1 MSTLTL
7 VRRRPGLRALRTS
20 RPWLFYICAGFAAVV
35 VLIAVLAPWVAPADP
50 NASDLSAALTGPSS
64 AHLLGADGSGRD
76 TLSRLI
82 LGSRTAL
89 LGPAAVVVFSTTL
102 GVAVGVAAGWRG
114 GWLDSLLSRS
124 SELMLAFPGLL
135 LAILFVALYGT
146 GLVAPIAALS
156 LAYTPYVSR
165 LARSLTLTEKQRPYL
180 AAYRVQGFS
189 NWTICVRHLIP
200 NIGPVIL
207 AQSTVNFGYAL
218 IDLAALSYLGLGV
231 PPLTPDWGSMV
242 NDGQSAMLQGQPLSA
257 IVPCLAIV
265 LTVVAFN
272 VVGEHW
278 ADHVV
283 KREDVRA

>member
-1 MSTLTL
+1 MSTLAL
-7 VRRRPGLRALRTS
+7 VRRPGLRGLRTS
-20 RPWLFYICAGFAAVV
+20 RPWLFYVCAGFAALVV
-35 VLIAVLAPWVAPADP
+35 MVALLAPWLAPADP
-50 NASDLSAALTGPSS
+50 NASDLGAALTGPSG

-89 LGPAAVVVFSTTL
+89 LGPAAVVAFSTTL

-114 GWLDSLLSRS
+114 GWLDSVLSRS

-135 LAILFVALYGT
+135 LAILFVALYGS
-146 GLVAPIAALS
+146 GLVAPIVALS

-165 LARSLTLTEKQRPYL
+165 LARGLALAEKQRPYL

-272 VVGEHW
+272 VVGERW
-278 ADHVV
+278 ADRVAN
-283 KREDVRA
+283 REDARA